1 MLVLFSSALGNMG
14 SIGNTINM
22 KCEEP
27 SDIDVLIVGAGL
39 GGLYAAIDF
48 HRQGHAVVVVESK
61 KEVEALGRS
70 SSSYTQAGKR

>member
-1 MLVLFSSALGNMG
+1 MG
-14 SIGNTINM
+14 SIGDTSSSSINM

-27 SDIDVLIVGAGL
+27 SGIDVLIVGAGL

-61 KEVEALGRS
+61 REVEALGIYSCSPVQVR
-70 SSSYTQAGKR
+70 QC